1 MSLWPPL
8 LQGCLTSVEVAVPSL
23 EVLRAS
29 QLTAWPPSPFQTLLS
44 DAEAAP
50 SLSQTESSCQCR
62 RRGFNPQSRNIPWR
76 RKWQPT
82 LVFLLGQFQGPK
94 SLVVYS
100 PWVHKESST
109 TEQLNNNNNI
119 STLEP
124 AALPSYKETSLTSH
138 LCSGSTSSE
147 KVPSASG

>member
-1 MSLWPPL
+1 MATPAPGVFKICGGHCLLPGGALGQPAHGMAPL
-8 LQGCLTSVEVAVPSL
+8 HRSRL
-23 EVLRAS
+23 
-29 QLTAWPPSPFQTLLS
+29 FLS

-50 SLSQTESSCQCR
+50 SLSQAESSCQCR
-62 RRGFNPQSRNIPWR
+62 RRSFNPWSRNIPWR

-82 LVFLLGQFQGPK
+82 LVLLLGQFQGPN

-100 PWVHKESST
+100 PRSRKESKT
-109 TEQLNNNNNI
+109 TERLNNNNI

-124 AALPSYKETSLTSH
+124 AALPSYEEISLTFH
-138 LCSGSTSSE
+138 LCSGNTSSE

>member
-1 MSLWPPL
+1 MATPAPGVFKICGGRCLLPGGALSQPAHGMAPL
-8 LQGCLTSVEVAVPSL
+8 HRSRL
-23 EVLRAS
+23 
-29 QLTAWPPSPFQTLLS
+29 FLS

-50 SLSQTESSCQCR
+50 SLSQAESSCQCR
-62 RRGFNPQSRNIPWR
+62 RRSFNPWSRNIPWR

-94 SLVVYS
+94 SRVVYS
-100 PWVHKESST
+100 PRGRKESNT
-109 TEQLNNNNNI
+109 IERLNNNNTI
-119 STLEP
+119 STT
-124 AALPSYKETSLTSH
+124 ALPSYKETSLTSH